1 MKCFKNLDDLL
12 NSSSEA
18 YNFYNLLSYDVQNML
33 NDASPSVCSE
43 NELIDFVINY
53 IEND

>member
-12 NSSSEA
+12 NSSPDA

-33 NDASPSVCSE
+33 NDENGYVCSE
-43 NELIDFVINY
+43 NDLMDFVINY
-53 IEND
+53 IENE